1 VLGELEG
8 RIWDREL
15 GSFKVFTRRLCTLFL
30 VCSAVERGRL
40 EAGGRGQKISE
51 PSALEIEGPP
61 TRLALRRECVRG
73 GSIGWS
79 GAGVRSR
86 RESGGSWRWWL
97 VTGPCW
103 MRIRVDEE
111 MENIW
116 KTYEGM

>member
-8 RIWDREL
+8 RIWDSGL
-15 GSFKVFTRRLCTLFL
+15 GSLKVFTRRLCSLFL

-73 GSIGWS
+73 GSIG
-79 GAGVRSR
+79 AGLRIVESR
-86 RESGGSWRWWL
+86 RESGGGWRRRL
-97 VTGPCW
+97 VTGPC
-103 MRIRVDEE
+103 
-111 MENIW
+111 
-116 KTYEGM
+116 